1 MPHAATCAQAFVA
14 SPAPA
19 GAMVAVSSHCISGTH
34 DNLVVETADATLKE
48 KLEVA
53 FNYAGETRLLMV
65 QRSQALR
72 DVQQLLCR
80 AFYQRFPMQAAS
92 LKIAGVVYDDFEDMP
107 FLTLEDVE
115 TPDVKVE
122 FELASDMYHF
132 DMIDRRRQPSP
143 DPFDEIPELAL
154 E

>member
-1 MPHAATCAQAFVA
+1 MPVVVLH
-14 SPAPA
+14 S
-19 GAMVAVSSHCISGTH
+19 ISGTSES
-34 DNLVVETADATLKE
+34 LVVEGAEAAVME
-48 KLEVA
+48 KMEVT
-53 FNYAGETRLLMV
+53 FNYAGETKILMV
-65 QRSQALR
+65 KRSQALR

-92 LKIAGVVYDDFEDMP
+92 LKIAGIVCDDFEDMP

-132 DMIDRRRQPSP
+132 DTIDRRRQPSP
-143 DPFDEIPELAL
+143 DPFDEIPELVL

>member
-1 MPHAATCAQAFVA
+1 
-14 SPAPA
+14 
-19 GAMVAVSSHCISGTH
+19 MVAVSSPSTSGTRER
-34 DNLVVETADATLKE
+34 LVVETADATLEE

-53 FNYAGETRLLMV
+53 FNYAGETKILMV

-80 AFYQRFPMQAAS
+80 AFHQHFPMQAAS
-92 LKIAGVVYDDFEDMP
+92 LKIAGILYDDFEDMP
-107 FLTLEDVE
+107 FITLEDARMPEV
-115 TPDVKVE
+115 DVE

-143 DPFDEIPELAL
+143 DPFDEISELIF

>member
-1 MPHAATCAQAFVA
+1 
-14 SPAPA
+14 
-19 GAMVAVSSHCISGTH
+19 MVAVSSHSISGTRQS
-34 DNLVVETADATLKE
+34 ATVKE

-53 FNYAGETRLLMV
+53 FSYAGETKILMV
-65 QRSQALR
+65 QRGQALR

-80 AFYQRFPMQAAS
+80 AFHQHFPMQAAS
-92 LKIAGVVYDDFEDMP
+92 LKIAGILYDDFEDMP
-107 FLTLEDVE
+107 FITLEDARMPEV
-115 TPDVKVE
+115 DVE

-143 DPFDEIPELAL
+143 DPFDEISELIL

>member
-1 MPHAATCAQAFVA
+1 
-14 SPAPA
+14 
-19 GAMVAVSSHCISGTH
+19 MVAVSSPSTSGTRER
-34 DNLVVETADATLKE
+34 LVVETADATLE
-48 KLEVA
+48 GKLEVA
-53 FNYAGETRLLMV
+53 FNYAGETKILMV

-80 AFYQRFPMQAAS
+80 AFHQHFPMQAAS
-92 LKIAGVVYDDFEDMP
+92 LEIAGILYDDFEDMP
-107 FLTLEDVE
+107 FITLEDARMPEV
-115 TPDVKVE
+115 DVE

-143 DPFDEIPELAL
+143 DPFDEISELIF

>member
-1 MPHAATCAQAFVA
+1 MPVVVLH
-14 SPAPA
+14 S
-19 GAMVAVSSHCISGTH
+19 ISGTSES
-34 DNLVVETADATLKE
+34 LVVEGAEAAVME
-48 KLEVA
+48 KLEVT
-53 FNYAGETRLLMV
+53 FNYAGDTKILMV
-65 QRSQALR
+65 KRSQALR

-92 LKIAGVVYDDFEDMP
+92 LEIAGVVYDDFEDMP

>member
-1 MPHAATCAQAFVA
+1 
-14 SPAPA
+14 
-19 GAMVAVSSHCISGTH
+19 MVAVSSHSISGTRES
-34 DNLVVETADATLKE
+34 LVVETADATLKE

-53 FNYAGETRLLMV
+53 FNYAGETKILMV

-92 LKIAGVVYDDFEDMP
+92 LKIAGILYDDFDDMP
-107 FLTLEDVE
+107 FLTLEDARMPEV
-115 TPDVKVE
+115 DVD

-132 DMIDRRRQPSP
+132 DMIDRRRQPCP
-143 DPFDEIPELAL
+143 DPFNEISGLVL

>member
-1 MPHAATCAQAFVA
+1 
-14 SPAPA
+14 
-19 GAMVAVSSHCISGTH
+19 MVAVSSHSISGTRQS
-34 DNLVVETADATLKE
+34 ATVKE

-53 FNYAGETRLLMV
+53 FSYAGETKILMV

-80 AFYQRFPMQAAS
+80 AFHQHFPMQAAS
-92 LKIAGVVYDDFEDMP
+92 LKIAGILYDDFEDMP
-107 FLTLEDVE
+107 FITLEDARMPEV
-115 TPDVKVE
+115 DVE

-143 DPFDEIPELAL
+143 DPFDEISELIL

>member
-1 MPHAATCAQAFVA
+1 MPPV
-14 SPAPA
+14 
-19 GAMVAVSSHCISGTH
+19 GAMPVVVLHSISGTRKS
-34 DNLVVETADATLKE
+34 LVVETVDATLKE
-48 KLEVA
+48 RLEVA
-53 FNYAGETRLLMV
+53 FNHAGETKILMV
-65 QRSQALR
+65 KRSQALR

-92 LKIAGVVYDDFEDMP
+92 LEIAGVVYDDFEDMP

-132 DMIDRRRQPSP
+132 DRIDRRRQPSP
-143 DPFDEIPELAL
+143 DPFSEMPS
-154 E
+154 

>member
-1 MPHAATCAQAFVA
+1 MPVVVLH
-14 SPAPA
+14 S
-19 GAMVAVSSHCISGTH
+19 ISGTRES
-34 DNLVVETADATLKE
+34 LVVETADATLKE

-53 FNYAGETRLLMV
+53 FNYAGETKILMV

-107 FLTLEDVE
+107 FLTLEDVG

-132 DMIDRRRQPSP
+132 DITDRRRQPSP
-143 DPFDEIPELAL
+143 DPFSEMPS
-154 E
+154 